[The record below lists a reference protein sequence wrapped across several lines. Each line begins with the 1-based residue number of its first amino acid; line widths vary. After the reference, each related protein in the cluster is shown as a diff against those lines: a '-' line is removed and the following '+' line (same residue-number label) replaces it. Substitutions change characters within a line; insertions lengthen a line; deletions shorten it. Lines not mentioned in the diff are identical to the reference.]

1 MANNQVVSFILW
13 SSSLGQDLLLAE
25 GTQPVGLDAFIEW
38 WRILIKRSLMAEL
51 ACAGRHGFVV
61 KLAAGGWGD
70 KDGGTSVFAI
80 LVKVVGIAIMLP
92 LFPQFA
98 EAYQKW
104 KLDITVLDYSIYEK
118 IKPIFICEE
127 NSRADNYAQV

>member
-1 MANNQVVSFILW
+1 M
-13 SSSLGQDLLLAE
+13 
-25 GTQPVGLDAFIEW
+25 
-38 WRILIKRSLMAEL
+38 
-51 ACAGRHGFVV
+51 

-80 LVKVVGIAIMLP
+80 VVKVVGIAIMLA
-92 LFPQFA
+92 LFPQFG

-104 KLDITVLDYSIYEK
+104 KLDSTVLDYSIYEK
-118 IKPIFICEE
+118 IKPIFICED